1 MEAELSRRRA
11 LGRLVNAAG
20 LLAFAAREALG
31 VPPRKPRSVADAA
44 GQVHAPAFDRLA
56 REHGFR
62 GDGPGLAV
70 LIQRPPKRGT
80 IHCFGL
86 ADVVTMRPI
95 TPRTT
100 FELASVT
107 KPITSTAALMLVE
120 RKMLALGED
129 VRKYIPELPVYNPER
144 PIRVEDLLRHTS
156 GLPDYL
162 GFGDVPMRNGDYAV
176 NDDFVA
182 EFARR
187 EDARLVFPTGR
198 KHEYNNT
205 NYMLLATVI
214 ARASK
219 QTYAG
224 FLREN
229 ILGPVGMDET
239 FVYDSPAAVPQGA
252 AGRAAIGYVREGDVW
267 KPDWALPPIR
277 KEPLLTV
284 GDGGVWSSIA
294 DMGRWDA
301 ALHGGKLVSAE
312 TAKLALSTTKT
323 PDGETHGYGLG
334 WGLYFGDGGVM
345 NGYGH
350 DGSWGGFIH
359 SYYHEPGENLTTVI
373 LSNRGD
379 FDADKFWYQMRDL
392 IAAGR
397 LGRQGD
403 APG

>member
-1 MEAELSRRRA
+1 MVRELSRRAA
-11 LGRLVNAAG
+11 LERLAKAG
-20 LLAFAAREALG
+20 TLLALAARRAFG
-31 VPPRKPRSVADAA
+31 QPPRKPRRDPDAA
-44 GQVHAPAFDRLA
+44 GQIHSPAFDRLA

-62 GDGPGLAV
+62 GDGPGVAV
-70 LIQRPPKRGT
+70 LIRRPPKPGT

-86 ADVVTMRPI
+86 ADVETMRPI

-107 KPITSTAALMLVE
+107 KTITSTAVLMLVE
-120 RKMLALGED
+120 RKALALGED
-129 VRKYIPELPVYNPER
+129 IRKYVPELPVYNAER
-144 PIRVEDLLRHTS
+144 PIRAEDLLRHTS

-187 EDARLVFPTGR
+187 EDVRLVFPTGR

-229 ILGPVGMDET
+229 IFGPAGMDET
-239 FVYDSPAAVPQGA
+239 FVYDSPDSVPQGA
-252 AGRAAIGYVREGDVW
+252 AERAAIGYVREGDAW
-267 KPDWALPPIR
+267 RPDWALPPVR
-277 KEPLLTV
+277 KERLLTV
-284 GDGGVWSSIA
+284 GDGGVWSSVS
-294 DMGRWDA
+294 DLGRWDA
-301 ALHGGKLVSAE
+301 ALHDDRFLSAE
-312 TAKLALSTTKT
+312 TFQLALSQTKT
-323 PDGETHGYGLG
+323 RDGQVHDYGLG
-334 WGLYFGDGGVM
+334 WSVYPDGAGGL

-350 DGSWGGFIH
+350 DGAWAGFVH
-359 SYYHEPGENLTTVI
+359 TYYHEPGENLTTIV

-379 FDADKFWYQMRDL
+379 FDVDKFWYQMRDL

-397 LGRQGD
+397 LKT
-403 APG
+403 